1 MAAETKGSIC
11 PYFPPIPYQEEVAP
25 SVLTPGKPAPGKINF
40 KFFPCQGENC
50 AIYERC
56 MGESSPMALEEQHLG
71 MFEAFLFWLE
81 ETVPAFYSTAVKS
94 LRDKLFPPLGADS
107 GPISSGPDKK

>member
-1 MAAETKGSIC
+1 MPAETKGSIC
-11 PYFPPIPYQEEVAP
+11 PYFPPIPYQAAVSP
-25 SVLTPGKPAPGKINF
+25 SVLTPGKQVAGPVNF

-50 AIYERC
+50 AIFDRC
-56 MGESSPMALEEQHLG
+56 QGESSPTALEEQHCG

-81 ETVPAFYSTAVKS
+81 DTVPATYSTAIKS

-107 GPISSGPDKK
+107 GPVLNGPQEK